1 MRNNMPLTPELAR
14 AGVTPELMNTTRRFQ
29 CPNCGKEFSL
39 MQSRAIACRGC
50 RFASTNCR
58 FARCPHCDT
67 EFPMQQV
74 ITKNK
79 YGEKYL
85 ANYMNN
91 ILGNYYNNFGKRN
104 SR

>member
-1 MRNNMPLTPELAR
+1 MPLTPELQR
-14 AGVTPELMNTTRRFQ
+14 AGVTAELMNTTRRFA

-50 RFASTNCR
+50 RQANTNCR
-58 FARCPHCDT
+58 YARCPYCDK
-67 EFPMQQV
+67 EFPMEQV

-91 ILGNYYNNFGKRN
+91 ILGNHYSQFGKKN